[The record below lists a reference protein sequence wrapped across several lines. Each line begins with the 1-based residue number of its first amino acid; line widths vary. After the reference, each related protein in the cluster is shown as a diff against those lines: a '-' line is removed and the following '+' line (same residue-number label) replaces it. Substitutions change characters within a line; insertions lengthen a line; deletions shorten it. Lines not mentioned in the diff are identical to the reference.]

1 MRFPIFRP
9 RRNALAARLV
19 FAALAAMLVP
29 SAVAEAATTASRANT
44 RVMVSAAPGMANDI
58 RISRSGGVYTI
69 ADLTDTVTTG
79 SGCSPSADPHAVT
92 CSGTL
97 KSIEVLAAD
106 RDDRVVKTAPIQ
118 GVIDGGDG
126 NDTLEPGPS
135 GYPNQ
140 VSGGAGTDVLTG
152 GQGTDYLDGG
162 PGPDVISGGGG
173 AYDRAR
179 YPGTADVTV
188 SIDGVADDGAVGE
201 GDNVRTDVEGIE
213 SGSGD
218 DTLTGSSAAN
228 YLSAGAG
235 DDVLVG
241 LGDNDILTG
250 GADADDLDGGGGN
263 DTFYS
268 CCSPDGGDVMSG
280 GTGVDLAKYWRSDP
294 ITVSLNGV
302 ADDGTAGEGDNV
314 RLDVENVQGGH
325 GPDTLTGNSAANHL
339 LGGDGDDV
347 LDGAGGDDTLTGQN
361 GVDSLGG
368 AGGDDVLDGGAG
380 ADRLS
385 GGTERDRAD
394 YTSRTAPVNVTIGAL
409 ADDGESGEGDDVLA
423 DVEDVSGGGGGDS
436 LRGSPSRNQLV
447 GGDGQDNLAGLGGPD
462 TLAGGPGSD
471 TLRGGAGSDILD
483 TVDGIGAND
492 DLDGEADSDT
502 CSFDRF
508 DVWANC
514 EAIWIP

>member
-1 MRFPIFRP
+1 MRFPIFRR
-9 RRNALAARLV
+9 RRNACAARLV
-19 FAALAAMLVP
+19 LAALAAMLVP
-29 SAVAEAATTASRANT
+29 SAVAEAATTVSRAST
-44 RVMVSAAPGMANDI
+44 RVTVSAAPGVANDI
-58 RISRSGGVYTI
+58 RVSLSGGVYTI
-69 ADLTDTVTTG
+69 ADVADIVTTG
-79 SGCSPSADPHAVT
+79 SGCSPGADFHTVT
-92 CSGTL
+92 CSGTI
-97 KSIEVLAAD
+97 KSIEVHAAD
-106 RDDRVVKTAPIQ
+106 RDDRVVKTAPVR
-118 GVIDGGDG
+118 GDIDGGDG

-140 VSGGAGTDVLTG
+140 VSGGAGSDVLTG

-179 YPGTADVTV
+179 YPGTAGVTV
-188 SIDGVADDGAVGE
+188 SIDGVANDGAAGE

-241 LGDNDILTG
+241 LGDDDFLTG

-280 GTGVDLAKYWRSDP
+280 GAGVDLAKYYRSDP
-294 ITVSLNGV
+294 IAVSLNGV
-302 ADDGTAGEGDNV
+302 ADDGTAGERDNV
-314 RLDVENVQGGH
+314 GLDVEDVQGGY
-325 GPDTLTGNSAANHL
+325 GPDTLTGSPAANHL
-339 LGGDGDDV
+339 LGGGGDDV
-347 LDGAGGDDTLTGQN
+347 LDGAGGNDTLTGED
-361 GVDSLGG
+361 GVDALGG

-385 GGTERDRAD
+385 GGTDRDRAD
-394 YTSRTAPVNVTIGAL
+394 YASRTAPVSVTIGAL
-409 ADDGESGEGDDVLA
+409 ADDGEPGEGDDVRS
-423 DVEDVSGGGGGDS
+423 DVEDVTGGGGGDS
-436 LRGSPSRNQLV
+436 LRGSSSRNHLF
-447 GGDGQDNLAGLGGPD
+447 GGDGQDNLAGLDGPD
-462 TLAGGPGSD
+462 VLAGGPGSD
-471 TLRGGAGSDILD
+471 TLRGGAGNDILD

-508 DVWANC
+508 DLWANC
-514 EAIWIP
+514 EAIRIP